1 MGTTNGGIIMLGLFK
16 RLKARR
22 IRTDSPRKKLERIRR
37 KLENQDY
44 LLSQIDEFREK
55 AMQLQELLVS
65 RESKAKELQ
74 TIVEEREVKAEELQH
89 ILDERQEKADGITA
103 EVSKKINV
111 LIEKVAQK
119 MDEVEASMKAE
130 LANGNELS
138 AQQAQ
143 QLKDT
148 LTEVTA
154 QLETIKGELSEKIHS
169 ENVICYRNMADLMKG
184 IEDKLDDFAVLQ
196 DTVDTNKKLSILGIV
211 LGGVNLIALI
221 ALILVSFGII

>member
-1 MGTTNGGIIMLGLFK
+1 MLGLFK

-22 IRTDSPRKKLERIRR
+22 IRTDSPRKTLERIRR

-148 LTEVTA
+148 LTEVTT

-184 IEDKLDDFAVLQ
+184 IEDKLDDFTVLQ

>member
-1 MGTTNGGIIMLGLFK
+1 MV
-16 RLKARR
+16 
-22 IRTDSPRKKLERIRR
+22 SPRKKLERIRR

-74 TIVEEREVKAEELQH
+74 TIVEEREVKAEELQQ

-111 LIEKVAQK
+111 LIDKVAQK

-148 LTEVTA
+148 LTEVTT

-169 ENVICYRNMADLMKG
+169 ENVICYRNMADLMNG
-184 IEDKLDDFAVLQ
+184 IEDKLDDFTTLHAV
-196 DTVDTNKKLSILGIV
+196 VDTNKKLSIVGIV
-211 LGGVNLIALI
+211 LGGVNLVALI

>member
-1 MGTTNGGIIMLGLFK
+1 MLGLFK

>member
-1 MGTTNGGIIMLGLFK
+1 
-16 RLKARR
+16 
-22 IRTDSPRKKLERIRR
+22 
-37 KLENQDY
+37 
-44 LLSQIDEFREK
+44 
-55 AMQLQELLVS
+55 MQQ
-65 RESKAKELQ
+65 
-74 TIVEEREVKAEELQH
+74 

-111 LIEKVAQK
+111 LIDKVAQK

-148 LTEVTA
+148 LTEVTT

-169 ENVICYRNMADLMKG
+169 ENVICYRNMADLMNG
-184 IEDKLDDFAVLQ
+184 IEDKLDDFTTLHAV
-196 DTVDTNKKLSILGIV
+196 VDTNKKLSIVGIV
-211 LGGVNLIALI
+211 LGGVNLVALI
-221 ALILVSFGII
+221 ALSGVCAAETKKYFDNMKNK

>member
-1 MGTTNGGIIMLGLFK
+1 MLGLFK

-22 IRTDSPRKKLERIRR
+22 IRTDSPSRKLERIRR
-37 KLENQDY
+37 KLENQDF

-74 TIVEEREVKAEELQH
+74 TIVEEREVKAEELQQ

-111 LIEKVAQK
+111 LIDKVAQK

-148 LTEVTA
+148 LTEVTT

-169 ENVICYRNMADLMKG
+169 ENVICYRNMADLMNG
-184 IEDKLDDFAVLQ
+184 IEDKLDDFTTLHAV
-196 DTVDTNKKLSILGIV
+196 VDTNKKLSIVGIV
-211 LGGVNLIALI
+211 LGGVNLVALI

>member
-1 MGTTNGGIIMLGLFK
+1 MLGLFK

-148 LTEVTA
+148 LTEVTT

>member
-1 MGTTNGGIIMLGLFK
+1 MLGLFK

-22 IRTDSPRKKLERIRR
+22 IRTDSPSRKLERIRR
-37 KLENQDY
+37 KLENQDF

-55 AMQLQELLVS
+55 AMQLQDLLVS

-119 MDEVEASMKAE
+119 MDEVEASMKEE

-148 LTEVTA
+148 LTEVTT

-196 DTVDTNKKLSILGIV
+196 DTVDTNKKLSIVGIV

>member
-1 MGTTNGGIIMLGLFK
+1 MLGLFK

-55 AMQLQELLVS
+55 AMQLQDLLVS

-148 LTEVTA
+148 LTEVTT

-184 IEDKLDDFAVLQ
+184 IEDKLDDFTVLQ

>member
-1 MGTTNGGIIMLGLFK
+1 MLGLFK

-55 AMQLQELLVS
+55 AMQLQDLLVS

-148 LTEVTA
+148 LTEVTT

>member
-1 MGTTNGGIIMLGLFK
+1 MMGLFK
-16 RLKARR
+16 RLKVRGSGMG
-22 IRTDSPRKKLERIRR
+22 SPRKKLERIRR

-44 LLSQIDEFREK
+44 LLNQIDEFRAK

-74 TIVEEREVKAEELQH
+74 TIVEEREVKAEELQQ

-111 LIEKVAQK
+111 LIDKVAQK

-148 LTEVTA
+148 LTEVTT

-169 ENVICYRNMADLMKG
+169 ENVICYRNMADLMSG
-184 IEDKLDDFAVLQ
+184 IEDKLDDFNALH
-196 DTVDTNKKLSILGIV
+196 TAVDTNKKLTIAGIV

>member
-1 MGTTNGGIIMLGLFK
+1 MV
-16 RLKARR
+16 
-22 IRTDSPRKKLERIRR
+22 SPRKKLERIRR

-148 LTEVTA
+148 LTEVTT

>member
-1 MGTTNGGIIMLGLFK
+1 MV
-16 RLKARR
+16 
-22 IRTDSPRKKLERIRR
+22 SPRKKLERIRR
-37 KLENQDY
+37 MLENQDY

-74 TIVEEREVKAEELQH
+74 TIVEEREVKAEVLQQ

-111 LIEKVAQK
+111 LIDKVAQK

-148 LTEVTA
+148 LTEVTI

-169 ENVICYRNMADLMKG
+169 ENVICYRNMADLMNG
-184 IEDKLDDFAVLQ
+184 IEDKLDDFTTLHAV
-196 DTVDTNKKLSILGIV
+196 VDTNKKLSIVGIV
-211 LGGVNLIALI
+211 LGGVNLVALI

>member
-1 MGTTNGGIIMLGLFK
+1 MAGLFTRFQTRVSK
-16 RLKARR
+16 PVR
-22 IRTDSPRKKLERIRR
+22 PRKKLERKQRQV
-37 KLENQDY
+37 ENQDF

-74 TIVEEREVKAEELQH
+74 TIVEEREVKAEELQQ

-103 EVSKKINV
+103 EVSKRINV
-111 LIEKVAQK
+111 LIEKVAEK

-143 QLKDT
+143 QLKET
-148 LTEVTA
+148 LSEVTT

-169 ENVICYRNMADLMKG
+169 ENVICYRNMADLMNG
-184 IEDKLDDFAVLQ
+184 IEDKLDDFSAISAAI
-196 DTVDTNKKLSILGIV
+196 DGNKKLSIAAIV
-211 LGGVNLIALI
+211 IGGVNLVALI

>member
-1 MGTTNGGIIMLGLFK
+1 MLGLFK

-148 LTEVTA
+148 LTEVTT

-184 IEDKLDDFAVLQ
+184 IEDKLDDFTVLQ

>member
-1 MGTTNGGIIMLGLFK
+1 MAGLFTW
-16 RLKARR
+16 LKARR
-22 IRTDSPRKKLERIRR
+22 IRTVSPRKKLERIRR
-37 KLENQDY
+37 KLENQDF

-74 TIVEEREVKAEELQH
+74 TIVEEREVKAEELQQ

-148 LTEVTA
+148 LTEVTT
-154 QLETIKGELSEKIHS
+154 QLENIKVELSEKIHS
-169 ENVICYRNMADLMKG
+169 ENVICYRIMADLMNG
-184 IEDKLDDFAVLQ
+184 IEDKLDDITALQ
-196 DTVDTNKKLSILGIV
+196 TTVDTNKKLSIVGIV